1 MTALVAARQQ
11 LEAYVAQCVI
21 RAQLGTEGPA
31 LDGLE
36 LRRLENE
43 LVSAARFSATPEG
56 GSPF

>member
-1 MTALVAARQQ
+1 MTALVAARTQ
-11 LEAYVAQCVI
+11 LETYLAECWL
-21 RAQLGTEGPA
+21 RHED
-31 LDGLE
+31 LDIVK